1 MREREEREVRMG
13 KRERDIYIERGK
25 REKENTSIR
34 EIKGDNFCMG
44 ECDLLCFVI

>member
-13 KRERDIYIERGK
+13 KRDIYIERGK

>member
-1 MREREEREVRMG
+1 MG
-13 KRERDIYIERGK
+13 KRERDIERGK